1 MPAERPTTP
10 DRTAAPRLPKLRLF
24 VADDLGDGAAIT
36 LGRDQSHY
44 ITNVMR
50 AHAGDTVALFNGRDG
65 EWQSEIMSLG
75 KRAVAL
81 RVAARLRPQTPEP
94 DLWLAFAP
102 IKRGRID
109 FVAEKATE
117 LGVSR
122 LIPVMTAR
130 TQMTRVNTG
139 RLHAHAVEAAEQ
151 CERMTVP
158 DIGDPVAFADLLAHW
173 PDGRR
178 LFVGDETGGG
188 QPIAEAARDIAA
200 GANLPCAILVG
211 PEGGFTMAEL
221 DELDKLTFVTKIG
234 LGPRVMRADTA
245 AIAALSVIQAIAGDW
260 RDRRGR

>member
-1 MPAERPTTP
+1 M
-10 DRTAAPRLPKLRLF
+10 PKLRLF
-24 VADDLGDGAAIT
+24 VADDLGDGATIA

-44 ITNVMR
+44 LASVMR
-50 AHAGDTVALFNGRDG
+50 AEAGDAVALFNGRDG
-65 EWQSEIMSLG
+65 EWSSEITSLG

-81 RVAARLRPQTPEP
+81 RVTARLRPQTPEP

-109 FVAEKATE
+109 FVAAKATE
-117 LGVSR
+117 LGVAH

-139 RLHAHAVEAAEQ
+139 RLLANAVEAAEQ
-151 CERMTVP
+151 CERLTVP
-158 DIGDPVAFADLLAHW
+158 EVSEPVSLTDLLATW
-173 PDGRR
+173 PTGRR
-178 LFVGDETGGG
+178 LLVGDETGGG
-188 QPIAEAARDIAA
+188 QPIAEAAREIAV
-200 GANLPCAILVG
+200 GANLPCAVLVG
-211 PEGGFTMAEL
+211 PEGGFSA
-221 DELDKLTFVTKIG
+221 DELDALGILPFVTKIG